1 MAKILSLVQ
10 LISSL
15 SKAERK
21 KISSVMDI
29 QNNES
34 DYACLYKII
43 EKDPYADPEDIK
55 FNFRSQRPKAA
66 FNTAINYLFDSLL
79 TVLSGLRIKHD
90 SFFTMN
96 YLLMHAKV
104 LFEKS
109 IYTECFQVLEK
120 IQQMA
125 LRYEEFN
132 MLLHAQKMELDFLLM
147 LNFPDCSEQ
156 KLLFKQQSL
165 TDTLNKVRK
174 IYQHASLYELLK
186 FRILNKVTARS
197 KKHIEDLNDLV
208 VSEMSIVAGSSFEN
222 FEIKK
227 NHKLFQSYYL
237 NYVGDYNSAIFS
249 FYELNILFEE
259 NRHLF
264 TNPPVY
270 YLMTIEGVLETLRRL
285 KNYEDMASF
294 VEKLKNLDSTFV
306 HFNLQ
311 VKCVVFLYSVFP
323 FIDTGQFS
331 KAREVLNQYEHELHG
346 RMNQL
351 FLDRQIQLFLYTSIV
366 YFGLSDYANAKKI
379 INKVVIAK
387 KNVFSVSMVRTIR
400 LINLMIRYEL
410 EEFDYI
416 EPEIRSIRR
425 EIQNSKHNY
434 RTEKMVLK
442 VIQKSYDNLS
452 STARQEEWE
461 KAVLKIESLKNDK
474 FEMQLINTFDFTA
487 WVEAKIKNVPL
498 GKILQEK
505 HATPSILSQSF
516 YQ

>member
-1 MAKILSLVQ
+1 MSKLSS
-10 LISSL
+10 LISLIHSL
-15 SKAERK
+15 TKSERK
-21 KISSVMDI
+21 KVSSFLNMDK
-29 QNNES
+29 NTA
-34 DYACLYKII
+34 DYAILYKVID
-43 EKDPYADPEDIK
+43 EKSTDNQQQIK
-55 FNFRSQRPKAA
+55 TEFIKLRPNAA
-66 FNTAINYLFDSLL
+66 FNTAINYLFDNLLLILNQLRINQDSYYALFNLLMNTKVLYEKSLYQECFLLL
-79 TVLSGLRIKHD
+79 T
-90 SFFTMN
+90 
-96 YLLMHAKV
+96 
-104 LFEKS
+104 
-109 IYTECFQVLEK
+109 K
-120 IQQMA
+120 IQNEA
-125 LRYEEFN
+125 VKYENFTI
-132 MLLHAQKMELDFLLM
+132 LLIAQKMELDYLLS
-147 LNFPDCSEQ
+147 LDFPDTTEQ
-156 KLLFKQQSL
+156 EL
-165 TDTLNKVRK
+165 LNKQYKINETLKKIRK
-174 IYQHASLYELLK
+174 INEHASLYELLK
-186 FRILNKVTARS
+186 HRILHKGPVRSNKQ
-197 KKHIEDLNDLV
+197 KQEMNDLV
-208 VSEMSIVAGSSFEN
+208 VSEMSIVSSSGFEN
-222 FEIKK
+222 FEIQK
-227 NHKLFQSYYL
+227 NHKLFQSNYL
-237 NYVGDYNSAIFS
+237 INVGDYKSAIFS

-346 RMNQL
+346 KMNQL

-379 INKVVIAK
+379 INKVVVAK

-416 EPEIRSIRR
+416 EPEIRLIRR